1 MKLKVLLL
9 LILPVLL
16 GSCSSTFYQLY
27 EVKPEQ
33 AIKKQDNRLVYED
46 ENCIIT
52 YNLWADEGNSGFSIH
67 NKTRQDLTLHLDESF
82 FILNGTAYDYYKN
95 RITSS
100 SRMVST
106 ATSSTNSL
114 ALLFGGY
121 ATNTTQVATT
131 GDRGVAYVEK
141 PKITIPPN
149 SSKRVAEYAISQSLF
164 RSCDLYRFPNR
175 NQVKTQNFNEA
186 NSPVVFKNSIKYSL
200 DNNDERIA
208 IENSFYVNAITNY
221 PESEFTEKKQDE
233 FCGKKN
239 PNISTSF
246 VKYSPDR
253 FYIKYEKGKTGTT
266 VH

>member
-1 MKLKVLLL
+1 MKSKVLLL

-82 FILNGTAYDYYKN
+82 YILNGTAYDYYKN
-95 RITSS
+95 RITSTS
-100 SRMVST
+100 IIVST

-121 ATNTTQVATT
+121 ATSTTQVATT

-149 SSKRVAEYAISQSLF
+149 SSKRVAEYTINQSLF

-175 NQVKTQNFNEA
+175 NQIQTQNFTET
-186 NSPVVFKNSIKYSL
+186 NSPVVFKNAIKYSL

-221 PESEFTEKKQDE
+221 PVGEFIKTEPDE
-233 FCGKKN
+233 FCGRKEPYPRTN
-239 PNISTSF
+239 FI
-246 VKYSPDR
+246 KYGPDR
-253 FYIKYEKGKTGTT
+253 FYIKYEKPKSGAT